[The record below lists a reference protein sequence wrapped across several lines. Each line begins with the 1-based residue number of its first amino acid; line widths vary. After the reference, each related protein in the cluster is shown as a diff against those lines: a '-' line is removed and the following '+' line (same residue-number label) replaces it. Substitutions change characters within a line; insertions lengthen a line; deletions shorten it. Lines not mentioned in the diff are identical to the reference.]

1 MNGKVVLSFIL
12 GAAAGA
18 TGMYFGMKK
27 ACETYID
34 NEINQFKADYEAAHR
49 EKAEEKS
56 EDLKEMEKNLKEM
69 EKNLEEDAEKALK
82 KYSTATEKSISSVDT
97 GKNEADAKLERINY
111 AKIRTPDIEKIDEI
125 DVENRVG
132 AAIGSVIIDP
142 SDYMEDD
149 GLKRVVWNYLPK
161 ENKVYSEDGTEE
173 IMDGIELLGEENLDS
188 FGEFEV
194 DTLYVKNARE
204 GIKIDCIQYEDMTY
218 DEFLEEITL

>member
-1 MNGKVVLSFIL
+1 MSGKVVLSFIL
-12 GAAAGA
+12 GAAGGA
-18 TGMYFGMKK
+18 TAMYFGMKK

-34 NEINQFKADYEAAHR
+34 NEISQFKADYEAVHK

-56 EDLKEMEKNLKEM
+56 EDLKEMEKK
-69 EKNLEEDAEKALK
+69 LEEDAEKALK
-82 KYSTATEKSISSVDT
+82 RYSTATEKSISSVDT
-97 GKNEADAKLERINY
+97 GKDEADAKLERINY

-125 DVENRVG
+125 DVEKRVG
-132 AAIGSVIIDP
+132 AAIGPVIIDP

-161 ENKVYSEDGTEE
+161 EHKVYSEDGTEE

-218 DEFLEEITL
+218 DEFLEEVTL

>member
-1 MNGKVVLSFIL
+1 MSGKVVLSFVL

-18 TGMYFGMKK
+18 AGMYFGMKQ
-27 ACETYID
+27 ACEVYID
-34 NEINQFKADYEAAHR
+34 KEIEQFKADYEATHK
-49 EKAEEKS
+49 EKPEEKS
-56 EDLKEMEKNLKEM
+56 KDLKEMNE
-69 EKNLEEDAEKALK
+69 NLEKDAEKALK
-82 KYSTATEKSISSVDT
+82 KYASATQKSISSVDT
-97 GKNEADAKLERINY
+97 GKNEADAKLERVNY
-111 AKIRTPDIEKIDEI
+111 SKIRTPDIDKIDEI
-125 DVENRVG
+125 DVEKNVDC
-132 AAIGSVIIDP
+132 AIGPVVIDP

-204 GIKIDCIQYEDMTY
+204 GVKIDCIQYEDMTY
-218 DEFLEEITL
+218 DEFLEEVTL

>member
-1 MNGKVVLSFIL
+1 MSGKVVLSFVL

-18 TGMYFGMKK
+18 AGMYFGMKQ
-27 ACETYID
+27 ACEVYID
-34 NEINQFKADYEAAHR
+34 KEIEQFKADYEATHK
-49 EKAEEKS
+49 EKPEEKS
-56 EDLKEMEKNLKEM
+56 KDLKEMNE
-69 EKNLEEDAEKALK
+69 NLEKDAEKALK
-82 KYSTATEKSISSVDT
+82 KYASATQKSISSVDT
-97 GKNEADAKLERINY
+97 GKNEADAKLERVNY
-111 AKIRTPDIEKIDEI
+111 AKIRTPDIDKIDEI
-125 DVENRVG
+125 DVEKNVDC
-132 AAIGSVIIDP
+132 AIGPVVIDP

-204 GIKIDCIQYEDMTY
+204 CVKIDCIQYEDMTY
-218 DEFLEEITL
+218 DEFLEEVTS

>member
-1 MNGKVVLSFIL
+1 MSGKAVLSFVL
-12 GAAAGA
+12 GATAGA
-18 TGMYFGMKK
+18 VGMYFGMKQ
-27 ACETYID
+27 ACEKYID
-34 NEINQFKADYEAAHR
+34 KEIEQFKADYEAAHKKKE
-49 EKAEEKS
+49 EKKS
-56 EDLKEMEKNLKEM
+56 EDVKKMEE
-69 EKNLEEDAEKALK
+69 NLEKDAEKALK
-82 KYSTATEKSISSVDT
+82 KYASATEKSISSVDT
-97 GKNEADAKLERINY
+97 GKNEADAKLERVNY
-111 AKIRTPDIEKIDEI
+111 AKIRTPDIDKIDEI
-125 DVENRVG
+125 DVEKNVDC
-132 AAIGSVIIDP
+132 AIGPVVIDP

-204 GIKIDCIQYEDMTY
+204 GVKIDCIQYEDMTY

>member
-1 MNGKVVLSFIL
+1 MSGKLVLSFIL

-34 NEINQFKADYEAAHR
+34 NEINQFKADYEAAHK
-49 EKAEEKS
+49 EKAEKKS
-56 EDLKEMEKNLKEM
+56 EDLQEMEKNLAD
-69 EKNLEEDAEKALK
+69 DAEKALK
-82 KYSTATEKSISSVDT
+82 RYSTATEKSISSVDT
-97 GKNEADAKLERINY
+97 GKDEADAKLERINY

-125 DVENRVG
+125 DVEKRVG
-132 AAIGSVIIDP
+132 AAIGPVIIDP

-161 ENKVYSEDGTEE
+161 EHKVYSEDGTEE

-218 DEFLEEITL
+218 DEFLEEVAL